1 MAMQE
6 EISREQLCWEVQS
19 LRAELENLKCEKADL
34 EILLET
40 TTEHS
45 DTVEAELLSKA
56 ELAVRA
62 SEEQFRA
69 IASATPVP
77 VLVSRLSDGL
87 IMYANAQMASLLET
101 PLAELIGRRTPDFY
115 FNPSDHPKVLDALDK
130 NGHIKDY
137 ELQCK
142 KGDGS
147 NFWATISVQSLLFN
161 GQPTALCALYDLTQR
176 KEAEQILQES
186 EKRLRRQSLA
196 LLQLGRQRTINN
208 GALNLGV
215 REIIEAAAR
224 TLDVEKV
231 SVWLYNHFKFG
242 TRYIKESQQ
251 NLATRS
257 IADKQTEVIDP
268 MAIDRRKQDLATNSK
283 FKIPNLKLVCL
294 DLYDRTNESHWSR
307 QETSVNDPKV
317 SNLDLEG
324 NHSGE
329 NMRSSNP
336 LESPL
341 TTQNSIK
348 TDLCNLSSEGEHSPI
363 FPNTSNP
370 NSSILNVAI
379 RLGGQI
385 VGILS
390 LEHIGAPRQWALEER
405 TFADSLAN
413 LVALAIEGFERQRAQ
428 EALSKAKSQ
437 LEITVDQ
444 RTAQLTATNKL
455 LRIEI
460 AERKRAE
467 IALQEAL
474 HKAEAASRAKSTF
487 LANMSHEL
495 RTPLNAIIGYSEIIE
510 EEALEAG
517 FDNLIPDTQKVQIA
531 GKHLL
536 TLINDI
542 LDLSKIEAGRMELYL
557 ENFDLGN
564 LVEEVVGTLYPLV
577 EKNRNQLQ
585 VDCPIDLGFMY
596 ADLTKVRQILFNLLS
611 NALKFTEGGTVVLSA
626 TRELT
631 DDSELVYLRVT
642 DTGIGMS
649 AQQQQGL
656 FQPFIQGD
664 ASTTRKYG
672 GTGLGLAISRLFC
685 QMMGGDITLES
696 EVGIGSTFT
705 VQLKAKVELTEPLV
719 VISH

>member
-6 EISREQLCWEVQS
+6 EPSREQLFWEVQS
-19 LRAELENLKCEKADL
+19 LRAELEKLKREKADL

-45 DTVEAELLSKA
+45 DTVEADLLWKA
-56 ELAVRA
+56 ESAVRA
-62 SEEQFRA
+62 SEDQFRA
-69 IASATPVP
+69 IASATPVAI
-77 VLVSRLSDGL
+77 LVSRLSDGL
-87 IMYANAQMASLLET
+87 IMYANGQMASLLDT
-101 PLAELIGRRTPDFY
+101 PLAKLIGYTTPDFY
-115 FNPSDHPKVLDALDK
+115 FNPSDRPKVLDALAKDGYVK
-130 NGHIKDY
+130 NY

-147 NFWATISVQSLLFN
+147 AFWAMISVQSLQFN

-186 EKRLRRQSLA
+186 ERRLRHQSLA

-215 REIIEAAAR
+215 REITEAAAR
-224 TLDVEKV
+224 TLEVEKV

-242 TRYIKESQQ
+242 TRYITDPQQ
-251 NLATRS
+251 NFATTP
-257 IADKQTEVIDP
+257 IADNQTQAIHP
-268 MAIDRRKQDLATNSK
+268 MAIDQQEENLANSK
-283 FKIPNLKLVCL
+283 FKIQNLKLVCL
-294 DLYDRTNESHWSR
+294 DLYDRTHETHLSR
-307 QETSVNDPKV
+307 KETSVKGPKV
-317 SNLDLEG
+317 SNLDLECDTA
-324 NHSGE
+324 GE
-329 NMRSSNP
+329 NTRSTNP
-336 LESPL
+336 LELPL
-341 TTQNSIK
+341 TNQNFLK
-348 TDLCNLSSEGEHSPI
+348 TDLCNLSLEAEHSPVL
-363 FPNTSNP
+363 PNTCNP

-385 VGILS
+385 VGIFS

-444 RTAQLTATNKL
+444 RTAQLTAANKL

-564 LVEEVVGTLYPLV
+564 LIEEVVVTLYPLV

-611 NALKFTEGGTVVLSA
+611 NALKFTAGGTVVLSA

-631 DDSELVYLRVT
+631 GDSEWVYLRVA

-649 AQQQQGL
+649 AGQQQGL

-685 QMMGGDITLES
+685 QMMGGDISLDS
-696 EVGIGSTFT
+696 EVDVGSTFT
-705 VQLKAKVELTEPLV
+705 VQLKAKVDLSEQSV
-719 VISH
+719 VRSQ

>member
-1 MAMQE
+1 MQE
-6 EISREQLCWEVQS
+6 EPSTEQLLFDVQRLS
-19 LRAELENLKCEKADL
+19 AELENLKREKVDL
-34 EILLET
+34 ELLLET

-45 DTVEAELLSKA
+45 DTMEAHLLSKA
-56 ELAVRA
+56 QLALRS

-77 VLVSRLSDGL
+77 ILVSRLCDGL
-87 IMYANAQMASLLET
+87 ILYANAQLASLLNI
-101 PLAELIGRRTPDFY
+101 PLEKLIGCSTPDFY
-115 FNPSDHPKVLDALDK
+115 FNPADRPKVLEALA
-130 NGHIKDY
+130 KDGYLQNY
-137 ELQCK
+137 EINCK
-142 KGDGS
+142 KSDGTA
-147 NFWATISVQSLLFN
+147 FWAMISVQSLVFN
-161 GQPTALCALYDLTQR
+161 GEPTALCALYDLTQR
-176 KEAEQILQES
+176 KEAEQTLQES

-196 LLQLGRQRTINN
+196 LLQLGRQRTLNS
-208 GALNLGV
+208 GALNVGI
-215 REIIEAAAR
+215 REITEAAAR
-224 TLDVEKV
+224 TLEVEKV
-231 SVWLYNHFKFG
+231 SVWLYNHGRFG
-242 TRYIKESQQ
+242 TRYPNEPQL
-251 NLATRS
+251 NFTERVLAHN
-257 IADKQTEVIDP
+257 QTEPVDTE
-268 MAIDRRKQDLATNSK
+268 AAASEQHEGVNHSK
-283 FKIPNLKLVCL
+283 FKMPNLKLVCL
-294 DLYDRTNESHWSR
+294 DLYDRTQENHLSR
-307 QETSVNDPKV
+307 ECISPSDL
-317 SNLDLEG
+317 NLSLLDVEG
-324 NHSGE
+324 DAPGE
-329 NMRSSNP
+329 NLRSENG
-336 LESPL
+336 LEP
-341 TTQNSIK
+341 TTK
-348 TDLCNLSSEGEHSPI
+348 TQKSLQTNLSHSSSLAEHSAVL
-363 FPNTSNP
+363 PNASKP

-428 EALSKAKSQ
+428 EALSKAKAQ
-437 LEITVDQ
+437 LEMTVDQ
-444 RTAQLTATNKL
+444 RTAQLTTANKL

-495 RTPLNAIIGYSEIIE
+495 RTPLNAIIGYSEMLQ
-510 EEALEAG
+510 EEARESGLEEI
-517 FDNLIPDTQKVQIA
+517 IPDTQKIYSA

-557 ENFDLGN
+557 EKFDLCN
-564 LVEEVVGTLYPLV
+564 LIEEVVATLHPLV
-577 EKNRNQLQ
+577 EKNHNQLQ
-585 VDCPIDLGFMY
+585 VSCSETLGVMY

-611 NALKFTEGGTVVLSA
+611 NALKFTEGGTVLLSA
-626 TRELT
+626 TREPAG
-631 DDSELVYLRVT
+631 DSDWVYLQVS

-649 AQQQQGL
+649 AEQQQGL

-685 QMMGGDITLES
+685 QMMGGDITVES
-696 EVGIGSTFT
+696 ELGVGSTFT
-705 VQLKAKVELTEPLV
+705 VHLKAKVD
-719 VISH
+719 IS

>member
-1 MAMQE
+1 MQE
-6 EISREQLCWEVQS
+6 EPSREQLLLHVQRLS
-19 LRAELENLKCEKADL
+19 AELENLKREKADL

-40 TTEHS
+40 TTEHW
-45 DTVEAELLSKA
+45 DTMEALLLGQA
-56 ELAVRA
+56 ELAVRS

-77 VLVSRLSDGL
+77 VLVSRLCDGL
-87 IMYANAQMASLLET
+87 ILYANAQLASLLNI
-101 PLAELIGRRTPDFY
+101 PLEELIGSSTPDFY
-115 FNPSDHPKVLDALDK
+115 FNPSDRPKVLDALAKDGYVK
-130 NGHIKDY
+130 NY
-137 ELQCK
+137 ELHCK
-142 KGDGS
+142 KSDGTP
-147 NFWATISVQSLLFN
+147 FWAMISVQSLLFN
-161 GQPTALCALYDLTQR
+161 GQETALCALYDLTQR
-176 KEAEQILQES
+176 KEAEQTLQES

-196 LLQLGRQRTINN
+196 LLQLGRQRTINS
-208 GALNLGV
+208 GALNVGI
-215 REIIEAAAR
+215 REITEAAAR

-231 SVWLYNHFKFG
+231 SVWLYNHFRFG
-242 TRYIKESQQ
+242 TRYPIDPQLNFTERA
-251 NLATRS
+251 LAHN
-257 IADKQTEVIDP
+257 QTE
-268 MAIDRRKQDLATNSK
+268 AIDTEAAAREQHDRRVDRSK
-283 FKIPNLKLVCL
+283 FKIPNFKLVCL
-294 DLYDRTNESHWSR
+294 DLYDRT
-307 QETSVNDPKV
+307 
-317 SNLDLEG
+317 
-324 NHSGE
+324 GE
-329 NMRSSNP
+329 NHLSRESISASDLKFSIDVEGDAPGENLRSDNA
-336 LESPL
+336 LEPAPKAQNSL
-341 TTQNSIK
+341 TT
-348 TDLCNLSSEGEHSPI
+348 NLSDLSSVAEHSAVL
-363 FPNTSNP
+363 PNASKP

-428 EALSKAKSQ
+428 EALSKAKAQ
-437 LEITVDQ
+437 LEMTVDQ
-444 RTAQLTATNKL
+444 RTAQLTAANKL

-495 RTPLNAIIGYSEIIE
+495 RTPLNAIIGYSEMLE
-510 EEALEAG
+510 EEALESG
-517 FDNLIPDTQKVQIA
+517 LKYIIPDTQKIHNA
-531 GKHLL
+531 GQHLL

-557 ENFDLGN
+557 EKFDLAN
-564 LVEEVVGTLYPLV
+564 LIEEVVATLHPLV
-577 EKNRNQLQ
+577 EKNHNQLQ
-585 VDCPIDLGFMY
+585 VSCSVNLGVMY

-611 NALKFTEGGTVVLSA
+611 NALKFTEGGTVLLGA
-626 TRELT
+626 TRQPAGGS
-631 DDSELVYLRVT
+631 DWVYLQVS

-649 AQQQQGL
+649 AEQQEGL
-656 FQPFIQGD
+656 FQPFMQGD

-696 EVGIGSTFT
+696 QLGVGSTFT
-705 VQLKAKVELTEPLV
+705 VQLKAKVD
-719 VISH
+719 IS

>member
-1 MAMQE
+1 MQE
-6 EISREQLCWEVQS
+6 EPSTEQLLLDVQRLS
-19 LRAELENLKCEKADL
+19 AELENLKREKADL

-45 DTVEAELLSKA
+45 DTMEAHLLSKA
-56 ELAVRA
+56 QLALRS

-77 VLVSRLSDGL
+77 VLVSRLCDGL
-87 IMYANAQMASLLET
+87 ILYANAQLASLLNL
-101 PLAELIGRRTPDFY
+101 PLEKLIGCSTPDFY
-115 FNPSDHPKVLDALDK
+115 FNPGDRPKVLEALA
-130 NGHIKDY
+130 KDGYLQNY
-137 ELQCK
+137 ELHCK
-142 KGDGS
+142 KSDGTA
-147 NFWATISVQSLLFN
+147 FWAMISVQPLLFN
-161 GQPTALCALYDLTQR
+161 GQQTALCALYDLTQR
-176 KEAEQILQES
+176 KEVEQTLQES

-196 LLQLGRQRTINN
+196 LLQLGRQRTLNS
-208 GALNLGV
+208 GALNVGI
-215 REIIEAAAR
+215 REITEAAAR
-224 TLDVEKV
+224 TLEVEKV
-231 SVWLYNHFKFG
+231 SVWLYNQGRFG
-242 TRYIKESQQ
+242 TRYPINPLLNFTERAIAQ
-251 NLATRS
+251 N
-257 IADKQTEVIDP
+257 QTESLDTETAAREENESVN
-268 MAIDRRKQDLATNSK
+268 RSK
-283 FKIPNLKLVCL
+283 FKIPKLKLVCL
-294 DLYDRTNESHWSR
+294 DLYDRTRENHLSHPSI
-307 QETSVNDPKV
+307 SASDLKF
-317 SNLDLEG
+317 SILDVEG
-324 NHSGE
+324 DAPGE
-329 NMRSSNP
+329 NVRSDNP
-336 LESPL
+336 LEPGPK
-341 TTQNSIK
+341 TQKSLK
-348 TDLCNLSSEGEHSPI
+348 TNLSHLSSVAEHSAVL
-363 FPNTSNP
+363 PNASKP

-413 LVALAIEGFERQRAQ
+413 LIALAIEGFERQRAQ
-428 EALSKAKSQ
+428 EALSKAKAQ
-437 LEITVDQ
+437 LEMTVDQ
-444 RTAQLTATNKL
+444 RTAQLTAANKL

-495 RTPLNAIIGYSEIIE
+495 RTPLNAIIGYSEMLQ
-510 EEALEAG
+510 EEALELG
-517 FDNLIPDTQKVQIA
+517 LEDIIPDTQKIHNA

-564 LVEEVVGTLYPLV
+564 LIEEVVATLHPLV
-577 EKNRNQLQ
+577 EKNHNQLQ
-585 VDCPIDLGFMY
+585 VSCSPDLGVMY

-611 NALKFTEGGTVVLSA
+611 NALKFTEGGTVLLAA
-626 TRELT
+626 TRESAGGS
-631 DDSELVYLRVT
+631 DWVYLQVS

-649 AQQQQGL
+649 AEQQQGL

-696 EVGIGSTFT
+696 LLGVGSTFT
-705 VQLKAKVELTEPLV
+705 VQLKAKVD
-719 VISH
+719 IS

>member
-1 MAMQE
+1 MQE
-6 EISREQLCWEVQS
+6 EPSTEQLLFDVQRLS
-19 LRAELENLKCEKADL
+19 AELENLKREKVDL

-45 DTVEAELLSKA
+45 DTMEAHLLSKA
-56 ELAVRA
+56 QLALRS

-77 VLVSRLSDGL
+77 VLVSRLCDGL
-87 IMYANAQMASLLET
+87 ILYANAQLASLLNI
-101 PLAELIGRRTPDFY
+101 PLEKLIGCSTPDFY
-115 FNPSDHPKVLDALDK
+115 FNPADRPKVLEALAK
-130 NGHIKDY
+130 EGYLQNY
-137 ELQCK
+137 ELHCK
-142 KGDGS
+142 KSDGTA
-147 NFWATISVQSLLFN
+147 FWAMISVQSLVFN
-161 GQPTALCALYDLTQR
+161 GQQTALCALYDLTQR
-176 KEAEQILQES
+176 KEAEQTLQES

-196 LLQLGRQRTINN
+196 LLQLGRQRTLNS
-208 GALNLGV
+208 GALNVGI
-215 REIIEAAAR
+215 REITEAAAR

-231 SVWLYNHFKFG
+231 SVWLYNHGRFG
-242 TRYIKESQQ
+242 TRYPSDQQ
-251 NLATRS
+251 LNFTERV
-257 IADKQTEVIDP
+257 IAHNQTEPLHTD
-268 MAIDRRKQDLATNSK
+268 ATPPEQNEGGNHSK
-283 FKIPNLKLVCL
+283 FKIPSLKLVCL
-294 DLYDRTNESHWSR
+294 DLYDRTQEHHLSRESISA
-307 QETSVNDPKV
+307 SDL
-317 SNLDLEG
+317 NLSILDVEG
-324 NHSGE
+324 DAPGE
-329 NMRSSNP
+329 NLRSDNG
-336 LESPL
+336 LEP
-341 TTQNSIK
+341 TTKTQNSLQ
-348 TDLCNLSSEGEHSPI
+348 TNLSHSSSLAEHSAVL
-363 FPNTSNP
+363 PNASKP

-428 EALSKAKSQ
+428 EALSKAKAQ
-437 LEITVDQ
+437 LEMTVDQ
-444 RTAQLTATNKL
+444 RTTQLTTANKL

-495 RTPLNAIIGYSEIIE
+495 RTPLNAIIGYSEMLQ
-510 EEALEAG
+510 EEARESGLEEI
-517 FDNLIPDTQKVQIA
+517 IPDTQKIYNA

-557 ENFDLGN
+557 EKFDLSN
-564 LVEEVVGTLYPLV
+564 LIEEVVATLHPLV
-577 EKNRNQLQ
+577 DKNHNQLQ
-585 VDCPIDLGFMY
+585 VSCSENLGVMY

-611 NALKFTEGGTVVLSA
+611 NALKFTEGGTVLLSA
-626 TRELT
+626 TREPAG
-631 DDSELVYLRVT
+631 DSDWVYLQVS

-649 AQQQQGL
+649 AEQQQNL

-685 QMMGGDITLES
+685 QMMGGDITVES
-696 EVGIGSTFT
+696 ELEVGSTFT
-705 VQLKAKVELTEPLV
+705 VHLKAKVD
-719 VISH
+719 IS

>member
-1 MAMQE
+1 MQE
-6 EISREQLCWEVQS
+6 EPSTEQLLFDVQRLS
-19 LRAELENLKCEKADL
+19 AELENLKREKVDL
-34 EILLET
+34 ELLLET

-45 DTVEAELLSKA
+45 DTMEAHLLSKA
-56 ELAVRA
+56 QLALRS

-77 VLVSRLSDGL
+77 ILVSRLCDGL
-87 IMYANAQMASLLET
+87 IMYANAQLASLLSI
-101 PLAELIGRRTPDFY
+101 PLEKLIGCSTPDFY
-115 FNPSDHPKVLDALDK
+115 FNPADRPKVLEALAK
-130 NGHIKDY
+130 EGYLQNY
-137 ELQCK
+137 ELHCK
-142 KGDGS
+142 KSDGTA
-147 NFWATISVQSLLFN
+147 FWAMISVQSLVFN
-161 GQPTALCALYDLTQR
+161 GEPTALCALYDLTQR
-176 KEAEQILQES
+176 KEAEQTLQES

-196 LLQLGRQRTINN
+196 LLQLGRQRTLNS
-208 GALNLGV
+208 GALNVGI
-215 REIIEAAAR
+215 REITEAAAR

-231 SVWLYNHFKFG
+231 SVWLYNHGRFG
-242 TRYIKESQQ
+242 NRYPSDQLNFTERV
-251 NLATRS
+251 LAHN
-257 IADKQTEVIDP
+257 QTE
-268 MAIDRRKQDLATNSK
+268 AIETDTAAPEQHEGANHSK

-294 DLYDRTNESHWSR
+294 DVYDRTQENHLSRESLSA
-307 QETSVNDPKV
+307 S
-317 SNLDLEG
+317 DL
-324 NHSGE
+324 
-329 NMRSSNP
+329 
-336 LESPL
+336 
-341 TTQNSIK
+341 
-348 TDLCNLSSEGEHSPI
+348 NLSILDVEGDAPGEDLRSDNGLEPTTKTQKSLQTNLSHSSSLAEHSAVL
-363 FPNTSNP
+363 PNASKP
-370 NSSILNVAI
+370 HSSILNVAI

-428 EALSKAKSQ
+428 EALSKAKAQ
-437 LEITVDQ
+437 LEMTVDQ
-444 RTAQLTATNKL
+444 RTAQLTTANKL

-495 RTPLNAIIGYSEIIE
+495 RTPLNAIIGYSEMLQ
-510 EEALEAG
+510 EEARESGLEEI
-517 FDNLIPDTQKVQIA
+517 IPDTQKIYNA

-557 ENFDLGN
+557 EKFDLSN
-564 LVEEVVGTLYPLV
+564 LIEEVVATLHPLV
-577 EKNRNQLQ
+577 EKNHNQLQ
-585 VDCPIDLGFMY
+585 VSCSENLGVMY

-611 NALKFTEGGTVVLSA
+611 NALKFTEGGTVLLSA
-626 TRELT
+626 TREPAG
-631 DDSELVYLRVT
+631 DSDWVYLQVS

-649 AQQQQGL
+649 AEQQQGL

-685 QMMGGDITLES
+685 QMMGGDITVES
-696 EVGIGSTFT
+696 ELDVGSTFT
-705 VQLKAKVELTEPLV
+705 VHLNAKVDIT
-719 VISH
+719 

>member
-1 MAMQE
+1 MQE
-6 EISREQLCWEVQS
+6 EPSREQLLLDVQRLS
-19 LRAELENLKCEKADL
+19 AELENLKGEKADL
-34 EILLET
+34 EILLQT

-45 DTVEAELLSKA
+45 DTMEADLLGKA
-56 ELAVRA
+56 KVAALS

-87 IMYANAQMASLLET
+87 ILYANAQLASLLNM
-101 PLAELIGRRTPDFY
+101 PLEELIGSSTPDFY
-115 FNPSDHPKVLDALDK
+115 VNPSDRPKIIEEITK
-130 NGHIKDY
+130 NGYVKNY
-137 ELQCK
+137 ELHCK
-142 KGDGS
+142 KADGTL
-147 NFWATISVQSLLFN
+147 FWAMISVQSLQFN
-161 GQPTALCALYDLTQR
+161 GEQTALCALYDLTQR
-176 KEAEQILQES
+176 KEAEQTLQES

-196 LLQLGRQRTINN
+196 LLQLGRQRTFNS
-208 GALNLGV
+208 GALNVGI
-215 REIIEAAAR
+215 REITEAAAR
-224 TLDVEKV
+224 TLEVEKV
-231 SVWLYNHFKFG
+231 SVWLYNHFRYG
-242 TRYIKESQQ
+242 TRYPTDPQLSFTERV
-251 NLATRS
+251 LAHN
-257 IADKQTEVIDP
+257 QTEPLDTDAAP
-268 MAIDRRKQDLATNSK
+268 EQDEGGNHSK
-283 FKIPNLKLVCL
+283 LKIPSLKLVCL
-294 DLYDRTNESHWSR
+294 DLYDRTRENHLTSESIPASDLKF
-307 QETSVNDPKV
+307 SI
-317 SNLDLEG
+317 LDVEG
-324 NHSGE
+324 DAPGE
-329 NMRSSNP
+329 NLRSDKALEPAPNTPNP
-336 LESPL
+336 L
-341 TTQNSIK
+341 K
-348 TDLCNLSSEGEHSPI
+348 TNLSHSSAVAAEPSAVL
-363 FPNTSNP
+363 PNASKP

-379 RLGGQI
+379 RLGGKI

-428 EALSKAKSQ
+428 EALSKAKAQ
-437 LEITVDQ
+437 LEMTVDQ
-444 RTAQLTATNKL
+444 RTAQLTAANKL

-495 RTPLNAIIGYSEIIE
+495 RTPLNAIIGYSEILQ
-510 EEALEAG
+510 EEALESG
-517 FDNLIPDTQKVQIA
+517 LKEIIPDTKKIYNA

-564 LVEEVVGTLYPLV
+564 LIEEVVATLHPLV
-577 EKNRNQLQ
+577 EKNHNQLQ
-585 VDCPIDLGFMY
+585 VSCSGNLGSMY

-626 TRELT
+626 TRKPLG
-631 DDSELVYLRVT
+631 DSDWLYLQVS

-649 AQQQQGL
+649 AEQQHGL
-656 FQPFIQGD
+656 FEPFIQGD

-685 QMMGGDITLES
+685 QMMGGDISVES
-696 EVGIGSTFT
+696 QLGVGSTFT
-705 VQLKAKVELTEPLV
+705 VHLKAKVD
-719 VISH
+719 IS

>member
-1 MAMQE
+1 MQE
-6 EISREQLCWEVQS
+6 EPSREQLLLHVQRLS
-19 LRAELENLKCEKADL
+19 AELENLKREKTDL
-34 EILLET
+34 EIVLET

-45 DTVEAELLSKA
+45 TAMEALLLGKA
-56 ELAVRA
+56 ELAVRS

-77 VLVSRLSDGL
+77 VLISRLCDGL
-87 IMYANAQMASLLET
+87 ILYANAQLASLLNI
-101 PLAELIGRRTPDFY
+101 PLEELIGSITPDFY
-115 FNPSDHPKVLDALDK
+115 FNPGDRPKVLEALA
-130 NGHIKDY
+130 KDGYLQNY
-137 ELQCK
+137 ELHCK
-142 KGDGS
+142 KSDGTP
-147 NFWATISVQSLLFN
+147 FWAMISVQSLLFN
-161 GQPTALCALYDLTQR
+161 GQETALCALYDLTQR
-176 KEAEQILQES
+176 KEAEQTLQES

-196 LLQLGRQRTINN
+196 LLQLGRQRTINS
-208 GALNLGV
+208 GALNVGI
-215 REIIEAAAR
+215 REITEAAAR

-231 SVWLYNHFKFG
+231 SVWLYNHFRFG
-242 TRYIKESQQ
+242 TRYPIDPQL
-251 NLATRS
+251 NFTDRA
-257 IADKQTEVIDP
+257 IAHNQTE
-268 MAIDRRKQDLATNSK
+268 AIDTEAAAPEENESVNRSK

-294 DLYDRTNESHWSR
+294 DLYDRTHENHLSRESISASDLKFSISDVEGDAPEENLR
-307 QETSVNDPKV
+307 SDNGLEPAPK
-317 SNLDLEG
+317 
-324 NHSGE
+324 
-329 NMRSSNP
+329 
-336 LESPL
+336 
-341 TTQNSIK
+341 TQNSLK
-348 TDLCNLSSEGEHSPI
+348 TNLSHSSSLAEHSAVL
-363 FPNTSNP
+363 PNASKA

-428 EALSKAKSQ
+428 EALSKAKAQ
-437 LEITVDQ
+437 LEMTVDQ
-444 RTAQLTATNKL
+444 RTAQLTTANKL

-495 RTPLNAIIGYSEIIE
+495 RTPLNAIIGYSEMLE
-510 EEALEAG
+510 EEALESG
-517 FDNLIPDTQKVQIA
+517 LKNIIPDTQKIHNA
-531 GKHLL
+531 GQHLL

-557 ENFDLGN
+557 EKFDLAN
-564 LVEEVVGTLYPLV
+564 LIEEVVATLHPLV
-577 EKNRNQLQ
+577 EKNHNQLQ
-585 VDCPIDLGFMY
+585 VSCSVNLGVMY

-611 NALKFTEGGTVVLSA
+611 NALKFTEGGTVLLGAS
-626 TRELT
+626 REPAGGS
-631 DDSELVYLRVT
+631 DWVYLQVS

-649 AQQQQGL
+649 AEQQEGL
-656 FQPFIQGD
+656 FQPFMQGD

-685 QMMGGDITLES
+685 QMMGGDITVES
-696 EVGIGSTFT
+696 QLGVGSTFT
-705 VQLKAKVELTEPLV
+705 VQLKAKVD
-719 VISH
+719 ISH

>member
-1 MAMQE
+1 MQE
-6 EISREQLCWEVQS
+6 EPSREQLFWEVQH
-19 LRAELENLKCEKADL
+19 LRAELENLKQEKADL
-34 EILLET
+34 EILLDT

-45 DTVEAELLSKA
+45 DTIEADLLSKA
-56 ELAVRA
+56 ESAVRA

-77 VLVSRLSDGL
+77 VLVARLCDGL

-101 PLAELIGRRTPDFY
+101 PLEELIGHSTPDFY
-115 FNPSDHPKVLDALDK
+115 FNPSERPKVLDALAK
-130 NGHIKDY
+130 NGCIKNY

-147 NFWATISVQSLLFN
+147 TFWAMISVQSLLFN

-215 REIIEAAAR
+215 REITEAAAR
-224 TLDVEKV
+224 TLEVEKV
-231 SVWLYNHFKFG
+231 SVWLYSHFKFG
-242 TRYIKESQQ
+242 TRYITEPQQ
-251 NLATRS
+251 NFAARA
-257 IADKQTEVIDP
+257 IAHNPTETIHP
-268 MAIDRRKQDLATNSK
+268 IAIDRQEQDLATNSK
-283 FKIPNLKLVCL
+283 FKLPNLKLVCL
-294 DLYDRTNESHWSR
+294 DLYDRTHESHLSR
-307 QETSVNDPKV
+307 KETSVNDPKV
-317 SNLDLEG
+317 SNLDVEFEAA
-324 NHSGE
+324 GE

-341 TTQNSIK
+341 TTQNSVK
-348 TDLCNLSSEGEHSPI
+348 TDLYNLSLEAEHSPVL
-363 FPNTSNP
+363 PNTCNP

-385 VGILS
+385 VGILC
-390 LEHIGAPRQWALEER
+390 LEHIGSPRQWALEER

-444 RTAQLTATNKL
+444 RTAQLTAANKL

-517 FDNLIPDTQKVQIA
+517 FDNLIPDTQKVQTA

-557 ENFDLGN
+557 ENFNLGN
-564 LVEEVVGTLYPLV
+564 LVEEVVATLYPLV

-631 DDSELVYLRVT
+631 GDSEWVYLRVS

-656 FQPFIQGD
+656 FQPFMQGD

-685 QMMGGDITLES
+685 QMMGGDIILES

-705 VQLKAKVELTEPLV
+705 VQLKAKVELPEQLV
-719 VISH
+719 VISQ

>member
-1 MAMQE
+1 MQE
-6 EISREQLCWEVQS
+6 EPSTEQLLFDVQRLS
-19 LRAELENLKCEKADL
+19 AELENLKREKVDL
-34 EILLET
+34 ELLLET

-45 DTVEAELLSKA
+45 DTMEAHLLSKA
-56 ELAVRA
+56 QLALRS

-77 VLVSRLSDGL
+77 VLVSRLCDGL
-87 IMYANAQMASLLET
+87 IMYANAQLASLLNI
-101 PLAELIGRRTPDFY
+101 PLEKLIGCTTPDFY
-115 FNPSDHPKVLDALDK
+115 LNPADRPKVLEALAK
-130 NGHIKDY
+130 EGYLQNY
-137 ELQCK
+137 ELHCK
-142 KGDGS
+142 KSDGTA
-147 NFWATISVQSLLFN
+147 FWAMISVQSLMFN
-161 GQPTALCALYDLTQR
+161 GQQTALCALYDLTQR
-176 KEAEQILQES
+176 KEAEQTLQES

-196 LLQLGRQRTINN
+196 LLQLGRQRTLNS
-208 GALNLGV
+208 GALNVGI
-215 REIIEAAAR
+215 REITEAAAR

-231 SVWLYNHFKFG
+231 SVWLYNHGRFG
-242 TRYIKESQQ
+242 TRYPSDQLNFTERVLAQ
-251 NLATRS
+251 N
-257 IADKQTEVIDP
+257 QTEPLGTEAAAPEQHEGV
-268 MAIDRRKQDLATNSK
+268 NHSK
-283 FKIPNLKLVCL
+283 FKIPNPKLVCL
-294 DLYDRTNESHWSR
+294 DLYDRTQENHLSRESISA
-307 QETSVNDPKV
+307 SDL
-317 SNLDLEG
+317 NLSLLDVEG
-324 NHSGE
+324 DAPGE
-329 NMRSSNP
+329 NLRSENA
-336 LESPL
+336 LEP
-341 TTQNSIK
+341 TTKTQNSLH
-348 TDLCNLSSEGEHSPI
+348 TNLSHSSSLAE
-363 FPNTSNP
+363 NSAVRQNASKP

-428 EALSKAKSQ
+428 EALSKAKAQ
-437 LEITVDQ
+437 LEMTVDQ
-444 RTAQLTATNKL
+444 RTAQLTAANKL

-495 RTPLNAIIGYSEIIE
+495 RTPLNAIIGYSEMLQ
-510 EEALEAG
+510 EEARETGLE
-517 FDNLIPDTQKVQIA
+517 DIIPDTQKIYNA

-557 ENFDLGN
+557 EKFDLTN
-564 LVEEVVGTLYPLV
+564 LIEEVVATLHPLV
-577 EKNRNQLQ
+577 EKNHNQLQ
-585 VDCPIDLGFMY
+585 VSCSENLGVMY

-611 NALKFTEGGTVVLSA
+611 NALKFTEGGTVLLSA
-626 TRELT
+626 TREPAGGR
-631 DDSELVYLRVT
+631 DWVYLQVS

-649 AQQQQGL
+649 AEQQQGV
-656 FQPFIQGD
+656 FEPFIQGD

-685 QMMGGDITLES
+685 QMMGGDITVES
-696 EVGIGSTFT
+696 QLDLGSTFT
-705 VQLKAKVELTEPLV
+705 VHLKAEVD
-719 VISH
+719 IS

>member
-1 MAMQE
+1 MQE
-6 EISREQLCWEVQS
+6 EPSTEQLLFDVQRLS
-19 LRAELENLKCEKADL
+19 AELENLKREKTDL
-34 EILLET
+34 EIMLET

-45 DTVEAELLSKA
+45 DTMEAHLLSKA
-56 ELAVRA
+56 ELALRS
-62 SEEQFRA
+62 SEEQFRT

-77 VLVSRLSDGL
+77 VLVSRLCDGL
-87 IMYANAQMASLLET
+87 ILYANPQLASLLNL
-101 PLAELIGRRTPDFY
+101 PLEKLIGSSTLDFY
-115 FNPSDHPKVLDALDK
+115 LNPSDRPKVLEAIAKD
-130 NGHIKDY
+130 GHLQNY
-137 ELQCK
+137 ELHCK
-142 KGDGS
+142 KSDGTP
-147 NFWATISVQSLLFN
+147 FWVMISVEPLLFN
-161 GQPTALCALYDLTQR
+161 GQQTALCALYDLTQR
-176 KEAEQILQES
+176 KEAEQTLQES

-196 LLQLGRQRTINN
+196 LLQLGRQRTLNS
-208 GALNLGV
+208 GALNVGI
-215 REIIEAAAR
+215 REITEAAAR

-231 SVWLYNHFKFG
+231 SVWLYNPGRFG
-242 TRYIKESQQ
+242 TRYPIDPQLNFTERS
-251 NLATRS
+251 LAHN
-257 IADKQTEVIDP
+257 QTESTDTETAAPEENESVN
-268 MAIDRRKQDLATNSK
+268 RSK
-283 FKIPNLKLVCL
+283 FTIPNLKLVCL
-294 DLYDRTNESHWSR
+294 DLYDRTRENHLSHQSISASDLKFS
-307 QETSVNDPKV
+307 T
-317 SNLDLEG
+317 LDVEG
-324 NHSGE
+324 DAPGE
-329 NMRSSNP
+329 NVRSDKALEP
-336 LESPL
+336 LPK
-341 TTQNSIK
+341 TQNSLK
-348 TDLCNLSSEGEHSPI
+348 TNFSHLSSVAEHSAVVPDA
-363 FPNTSNP
+363 SKP

-428 EALSKAKSQ
+428 EALSKAKAQ
-437 LEITVDQ
+437 LEMTVDQ
-444 RTAQLTATNKL
+444 RTAQLTAANKL

-460 AERKRAE
+460 AERKRTE

-495 RTPLNAIIGYSEIIE
+495 RTPLNAIIGYSEMLQ
-510 EEALEAG
+510 EEALESG
-517 FDNLIPDTQKVQIA
+517 LEEILPDTQKIYNA

-564 LVEEVVGTLYPLV
+564 LIEEVVATLHPLV
-577 EKNRNQLQ
+577 EKNHNELQ
-585 VDCPIDLGFMY
+585 VSCSPNLGVMY

-611 NALKFTEGGTVVLSA
+611 NALKFTEGGTVLLSA
-626 TRELT
+626 TRESAGGS
-631 DDSELVYLRVT
+631 DSVYLQVS

-649 AQQQQGL
+649 AEQQHGL

-685 QMMGGDITLES
+685 QMMGGDITVES
-696 EVGIGSTFT
+696 QFGVGSTFT
-705 VQLKAKVELTEPLV
+705 VQLKAKVN
-719 VISH
+719 IS

>member
-1 MAMQE
+1 MQE
-6 EISREQLCWEVQS
+6 EPSTEQLLFDVQRLS
-19 LRAELENLKCEKADL
+19 AELENLKREKVDL
-34 EILLET
+34 ELLLET

-45 DTVEAELLSKA
+45 DTMEAHLLSKA
-56 ELAVRA
+56 QLALRS

-77 VLVSRLSDGL
+77 ILVSRLCDGL
-87 IMYANAQMASLLET
+87 IMYANAQLASLLNI
-101 PLAELIGRRTPDFY
+101 PLEKLIGCTTPDFY
-115 FNPSDHPKVLDALDK
+115 FNPADRPKVLEALAK
-130 NGHIKDY
+130 EGYLQNY
-137 ELQCK
+137 ELHCK
-142 KGDGS
+142 KSDGS
-147 NFWATISVQSLLFN
+147 AFWAMISVQSLVFN
-161 GQPTALCALYDLTQR
+161 GQQTALCVLYDLTQR
-176 KEAEQILQES
+176 KEAEQTLQES

-196 LLQLGRQRTINN
+196 LLQLGRQRTLNS
-208 GALNLGV
+208 GALNVGI
-215 REIIEAAAR
+215 REITEAAAR

-231 SVWLYNHFKFG
+231 SVWLYNHGRFG
-242 TRYIKESQQ
+242 NRYPSDPQLNFTERVLAQ
-251 NLATRS
+251 N
-257 IADKQTEVIDP
+257 QTE
-268 MAIDRRKQDLATNSK
+268 ALGTEATAPEQHEGVNHSK
-283 FKIPNLKLVCL
+283 FKIPNPKLVCL
-294 DLYDRTNESHWSR
+294 DLYDRTQENHLSRESISA
-307 QETSVNDPKV
+307 SDL
-317 SNLDLEG
+317 NLSILDVEG
-324 NHSGE
+324 DAPGE
-329 NMRSSNP
+329 NLRSDNA
-336 LESPL
+336 LEP
-341 TTQNSIK
+341 TTKTQNSLH
-348 TDLCNLSSEGEHSPI
+348 TNLSHSSSLAENSAVR
-363 FPNTSNP
+363 PNASKP

-428 EALSKAKSQ
+428 EALSKAKAQ
-437 LEITVDQ
+437 LEMTVDQ
-444 RTAQLTATNKL
+444 RTAQLTAANKL

-495 RTPLNAIIGYSEIIE
+495 RTPLNAIIGYSEMLQ
-510 EEALEAG
+510 EEARETGLE
-517 FDNLIPDTQKVQIA
+517 DIIPDTQKIYNA

-557 ENFDLGN
+557 EKFDLSN
-564 LVEEVVGTLYPLV
+564 LIEEVVATLYPLV
-577 EKNRNQLQ
+577 EKNHNQLQ
-585 VDCPIDLGFMY
+585 VYCSENLGVMY

-611 NALKFTEGGTVVLSA
+611 NALKFTEGGTVLLSA
-626 TRELT
+626 TREPAGGS
-631 DDSELVYLRVT
+631 DWVYLQVS

-649 AQQQQGL
+649 AEQQQGV
-656 FQPFIQGD
+656 FEPFIQGD

-685 QMMGGDITLES
+685 QMMGGDITVES
-696 EVGIGSTFT
+696 QLDVGSTFT
-705 VQLKAKVELTEPLV
+705 VHLKAEVD
-719 VISH
+719 IS

>member
-1 MAMQE
+1 M
-6 EISREQLCWEVQS
+6 REQLLLDVQR
-19 LRAELENLKCEKADL
+19 LNAELENLKREKSDL

-45 DTVEAELLSKA
+45 DTMEAHLLVKA
-56 ELAVRA
+56 ELAVRE

-87 IMYANAQMASLLET
+87 ILYANAQLASLLNI
-101 PLAELIGRRTPDFY
+101 PLEELIGRSTPDFY
-115 FNPSDHPKVLDALDK
+115 LNAGDRPKVLDALAQDGFLQ
-130 NGHIKDY
+130 NY
-137 ELQCK
+137 ELHCQK
-142 KGDGS
+142 SDGTP
-147 NFWATISVQSLLFN
+147 FWATISVQPLLFN

-176 KEAEQILQES
+176 KQAEQTLQES

-196 LLQLGRQRTINN
+196 LLQLGRQRTLNS
-208 GALNLGV
+208 GALNVGI
-215 REIIEAAAR
+215 REITEAAAR
-224 TLDVEKV
+224 TLEVEKV
-231 SVWLYNHFKFG
+231 SVWLYNHLRFG
-242 TRYIKESQQ
+242 TRYPTIDPQL
-251 NLATRS
+251 NFTHRA
-257 IADKQTEVIDP
+257 IARNQTELLDTEAAAREQHQGV
-268 MAIDRRKQDLATNSK
+268 NHSK

-294 DLYDRTNESHWSR
+294 DLYDRTRENHWSHD
-307 QETSVNDPKV
+307 SISASDLKF
-317 SNLDLEG
+317 SILDDEG
-324 NHSGE
+324 DAPGE
-329 NMRSSNP
+329 NLRSDNA
-336 LESPL
+336 LEP
-341 TTQNSIK
+341 TTK
-348 TDLCNLSSEGEHSPI
+348 TQKSLQTNLSHSSSLAEHSAVL
-363 FPNTSNP
+363 PNASKP

-390 LEHIGAPRQWALEER
+390 LEHIGAPREWALEER

-428 EALSKAKSQ
+428 EALSKAKAQ
-437 LEITVDQ
+437 LEMTVDQ
-444 RTAQLTATNKL
+444 RTAQLTAANKL

-495 RTPLNAIIGYSEIIE
+495 RTPLNAIIGYSEML
-510 EEALEAG
+510 EEAALESGLA
-517 FDNLIPDTQKVQIA
+517 DIIPDTQKIHNA

-557 ENFDLGN
+557 EKFDLGN
-564 LVEEVVGTLYPLV
+564 LIEEVVATLHPLV
-577 EKNRNQLQ
+577 EKNHNQLQ
-585 VDCPIDLGFMY
+585 VSCSVNLGVMY

-611 NALKFTEGGTVVLSA
+611 NALKFTEGGTVILSA
-626 TRELT
+626 TREPSGGS
-631 DDSELVYLRVT
+631 DWVYLQVS

-649 AQQQQGL
+649 AEQQQGL
-656 FQPFIQGD
+656 FQPFMQGD

-696 EVGIGSTFT
+696 QLDIGSTFT
-705 VQLKAKVELTEPLV
+705 VQLKAKVD
-719 VISH
+719 SSQ

>member
-1 MAMQE
+1 MQE
-6 EISREQLCWEVQS
+6 EPSREQLFGEVQR
-19 LRAELENLKCEKADL
+19 LRAELENLKQEKADL
-34 EILLET
+34 EILLDT

-45 DTVEAELLSKA
+45 DTVEADLLSKA
-56 ELAVRA
+56 ESAVRA

-77 VLVSRLSDGL
+77 VLVARLSDGL
-87 IMYANAQMASLLET
+87 IMYANAQMASLLDT
-101 PLAELIGRRTPDFY
+101 PLEELIGHSTPDFY
-115 FNPSDHPKVLDALDK
+115 FNPGERPKVLDALAKDGYIK
-130 NGHIKDY
+130 NY

-147 NFWATISVQSLLFN
+147 TFWAMISVQSLLFN

-215 REIIEAAAR
+215 REITEAAAR
-224 TLDVEKV
+224 TLEVEKV
-231 SVWLYNHFKFG
+231 SVWLYNHLKFG
-242 TRYIKESQQ
+242 TRYITEPQQ
-251 NLATRS
+251 NLAARP
-257 IADKQTEVIDP
+257 IAHNQTETIHPIAIDP
-268 MAIDRRKQDLATNSK
+268 QEKNLATNSK
-283 FKIPNLKLVCL
+283 FKLPNLKLVCL
-294 DLYDRTNESHWSR
+294 DLYDRTQESHLSR
-307 QETSVNDPKV
+307 KETSVNDSKV
-317 SNLDLEG
+317 SNLDLECDTA
-324 NHSGE
+324 GE
-329 NMRSSNP
+329 NRRSSNP

-341 TTQNSIK
+341 TTQNSVK
-348 TDLCNLSSEGEHSPI
+348 TDLCNLSLEAEHSPVL
-363 FPNTSNP
+363 PNTCNP

-390 LEHIGAPRQWALEER
+390 LEHIGSPRQWALEER

-444 RTAQLTATNKL
+444 RTAQLTAANKL

-517 FDNLIPDTQKVQIA
+517 FDNLIPDTKKVKTA

-557 ENFDLGN
+557 ENFSLGN
-564 LVEEVVGTLYPLV
+564 LVEEVVATLYPLV

-585 VDCPIDLGFMY
+585 VDCSIDLGFMY

-631 DDSELVYLRVT
+631 GDSEWVYLRVS

-656 FQPFIQGD
+656 FQPFMQGD

-685 QMMGGDITLES
+685 QMMGGDIILES
-696 EVGIGSTFT
+696 EVGVGSTFT
-705 VQLKAKVELTEPLV
+705 VQLKAKVELTEQSL

>member
-1 MAMQE
+1 MQE
-6 EISREQLCWEVQS
+6 EPSTEQLLFDVQRLS
-19 LRAELENLKCEKADL
+19 AELENLKREKVDL
-34 EILLET
+34 ELLLET

-45 DTVEAELLSKA
+45 DTMEAHLLSKA
-56 ELAVRA
+56 QLALRS

-77 VLVSRLSDGL
+77 ILVSRLCDGL
-87 IMYANAQMASLLET
+87 IMYANAQLASLLNI
-101 PLAELIGRRTPDFY
+101 PLEKLIGCSTPDFY
-115 FNPSDHPKVLDALDK
+115 FNPADRPKVLEALAK
-130 NGHIKDY
+130 EGYLQNY
-137 ELQCK
+137 EIHCK
-142 KGDGS
+142 KSDGTA
-147 NFWATISVQSLLFN
+147 FWAMISVQSLVFN
-161 GQPTALCALYDLTQR
+161 GQQTALCALYDLTQR
-176 KEAEQILQES
+176 KEAEQSLQES

-196 LLQLGRQRTINN
+196 LLQLGRQRTLNS
-208 GALNLGV
+208 GALNVGI
-215 REIIEAAAR
+215 REITEAAAR

-231 SVWLYNHFKFG
+231 SVWLYNHGRFG
-242 TRYIKESQQ
+242 TRYPSDQLNFTERVLAQ
-251 NLATRS
+251 N
-257 IADKQTEVIDP
+257 QTEPLDTEAAAPEQHEGV
-268 MAIDRRKQDLATNSK
+268 NHSK
-283 FKIPNLKLVCL
+283 FKMPNLKLVCL
-294 DLYDRTNESHWSR
+294 DVYDRTQENHLSR
-307 QETSVNDPKV
+307 ECISASDL
-317 SNLDLEG
+317 NLSILDVEG
-324 NHSGE
+324 DAPGE
-329 NMRSSNP
+329 NVRSDNG
-336 LESPL
+336 LEP
-341 TTQNSIK
+341 TTKTQNSLQ
-348 TDLCNLSSEGEHSPI
+348 TNLSHSSSIAEHSGVL
-363 FPNTSNP
+363 PNASKP

-428 EALSKAKSQ
+428 EALSKAKAQ
-437 LEITVDQ
+437 LEMTVDQ
-444 RTAQLTATNKL
+444 RTAQLTAANKL

-495 RTPLNAIIGYSEIIE
+495 RTPLNAIIGYSEMLQ
-510 EEALEAG
+510 EEARESGLEEI
-517 FDNLIPDTQKVQIA
+517 IPDTQKIYNA

-557 ENFDLGN
+557 EKFDLSN
-564 LVEEVVGTLYPLV
+564 LIEEVVATLHPLV
-577 EKNRNQLQ
+577 EKNHNQLQ
-585 VDCPIDLGFMY
+585 VSCSENLGVMY

-611 NALKFTEGGTVVLSA
+611 NALKFTEGGTVLLSA
-626 TRELT
+626 TREPAG
-631 DDSELVYLRVT
+631 DSDWVYLQVS

-649 AQQQQGL
+649 AEQQQGL

-685 QMMGGDITLES
+685 QMMGGDITVES
-696 EVGIGSTFT
+696 ELDVGSTFT
-705 VQLKAKVELTEPLV
+705 VHLKTKVD
-719 VISH
+719 IS

>member
-1 MAMQE
+1 MQE
-6 EISREQLCWEVQS
+6 EPSTEQLLFDVQRLS
-19 LRAELENLKCEKADL
+19 AELENLKREKVDL
-34 EILLET
+34 ELLLET

-45 DTVEAELLSKA
+45 DTMEAHLLSKA
-56 ELAVRA
+56 QLALRS

-77 VLVSRLSDGL
+77 ILVSRLCDGL
-87 IMYANAQMASLLET
+87 ILYANAQLASLLNI
-101 PLAELIGRRTPDFY
+101 PLEKLIGCSTPDFY
-115 FNPSDHPKVLDALDK
+115 FNPADRPKVLEALA
-130 NGHIKDY
+130 KDGYLQNY
-137 ELQCK
+137 EIHCK
-142 KGDGS
+142 KSDGTA
-147 NFWATISVQSLLFN
+147 FWAMISVQSLVFN
-161 GQPTALCALYDLTQR
+161 GEPTALCALYDLTQR
-176 KEAEQILQES
+176 KEAEQTLQES

-196 LLQLGRQRTINN
+196 LLQLGRQRTLNS
-208 GALNLGV
+208 GALNVGI
-215 REIIEAAAR
+215 REITEAAAR

-231 SVWLYNHFKFG
+231 SVWLYNHGRFG
-242 TRYIKESQQ
+242 TRYPNDPQLNFTERV
-251 NLATRS
+251 LAHN
-257 IADKQTEVIDP
+257 QTEPLDTEAAASEQHEGV
-268 MAIDRRKQDLATNSK
+268 NHSK
-283 FKIPNLKLVCL
+283 FKMPNLKLVCL
-294 DLYDRTNESHWSR
+294 DLYDRTQENHLSR
-307 QETSVNDPKV
+307 ECISASDFNF
-317 SNLDLEG
+317 SILDVEG
-324 NHSGE
+324 DAPGE
-329 NMRSSNP
+329 NLRSENG
-336 LESPL
+336 LEP
-341 TTQNSIK
+341 TTKTQNSLQ
-348 TDLCNLSSEGEHSPI
+348 TNLSHSSSLAEHSAVL
-363 FPNTSNP
+363 PNASKP

-428 EALSKAKSQ
+428 EALSKAKAQ
-437 LEITVDQ
+437 LEMTVDQ
-444 RTAQLTATNKL
+444 RTAQLTTANKL

-495 RTPLNAIIGYSEIIE
+495 RTPLNAIIGYSEMLQ
-510 EEALEAG
+510 EEARESGLEEI
-517 FDNLIPDTQKVQIA
+517 IPDTQKIYNA

-557 ENFDLGN
+557 EKFDLCN
-564 LVEEVVGTLYPLV
+564 LIEEVVATLHPLV
-577 EKNRNQLQ
+577 EKNHNQLQ
-585 VDCPIDLGFMY
+585 VSCSENLGVMY

-611 NALKFTEGGTVVLSA
+611 NALKFSEGGTVLLSA
-626 TRELT
+626 TREPAG
-631 DDSELVYLRVT
+631 DSDWVYLQVS

-649 AQQQQGL
+649 AEQQQGL

-685 QMMGGDITLES
+685 QMMGGDITVES
-696 EVGIGSTFT
+696 ELGVGSTFT
-705 VQLKAKVELTEPLV
+705 VHLKAKVD
-719 VISH
+719 IS

>member
-1 MAMQE
+1 MQE
-6 EISREQLCWEVQS
+6 EASREQLLLDVQRLS
-19 LRAELENLKCEKADL
+19 AELENLKREKADL

-40 TTEHS
+40 NTEHS
-45 DTVEAELLSKA
+45 DTMEAHLLSQA
-56 ELAVRA
+56 ELAVRS

-87 IMYANAQMASLLET
+87 ILYANAQVASLLNI
-101 PLAELIGRRTPDFY
+101 PLEKLIGSSTPDFY
-115 FNPSDHPKVLDALDK
+115 FNPSDRPLVLDALA
-130 NGHIKDY
+130 KDGYLQNY
-137 ELQCK
+137 ELYCK
-142 KGDGS
+142 KSDGTP
-147 NFWATISVQSLLFN
+147 FWATISVQSLLFN

-176 KEAEQILQES
+176 KEAEKTLQES

-196 LLQLGRQRTINN
+196 LLQLGRQRTLNS
-208 GALNLGV
+208 GALNVGI
-215 REIIEAAAR
+215 REITEAAAR
-224 TLDVEKV
+224 TLEVEKV
-231 SVWLYNHFKFG
+231 SVWLYNHVRFG
-242 TRYIKESQQ
+242 TRYPTIDPQLNFTKR
-251 NLATRS
+251 A
-257 IADKQTEVIDP
+257 IARNQTESLDTEAAAREENESVNP
-268 MAIDRRKQDLATNSK
+268 SK

-294 DLYDRTNESHWSR
+294 DLYDRTHENHLSR
-307 QETSVNDPKV
+307 QSISASDLKF
-317 SNLDLEG
+317 SILDIEG
-324 NHSGE
+324 DAPGE
-329 NMRSSNP
+329 NLAEDNG
-336 LESPL
+336 LEPAPN
-341 TTQNSIK
+341 TQNSIE
-348 TDLCNLSSEGEHSPI
+348 TNLCHLSSIGEHSAVL
-363 FPNTSNP
+363 PNKNKP

-428 EALSKAKSQ
+428 EALSKAKAQ
-437 LEITVDQ
+437 LEMTVDQ

-495 RTPLNAIIGYSEIIE
+495 RTPLNAIIGYSEMLE
-510 EEALEAG
+510 EEALESG
-517 FDNLIPDTQKVQIA
+517 LEDIIPDTQKIHNA

-557 ENFDLGN
+557 EEFDLGN
-564 LVEEVVGTLYPLV
+564 LIEEVVAILYPLA
-577 EKNRNQLQ
+577 EKNHNQLQ
-585 VDCPIDLGFMY
+585 VSCSPNLGVMY

-611 NALKFTEGGTVVLSA
+611 NALKFTEGGTVILRA
-626 TRELT
+626 TREPAGGS
-631 DDSELVYLRVT
+631 DWIYLQVS

-649 AQQQQGL
+649 AGQQQGL
-656 FQPFIQGD
+656 FQPFMQGD

-685 QMMGGDITLES
+685 QMMGGDIIVES
-696 EVGIGSTFT
+696 QLGVGSTFT
-705 VQLKAKVELTEPLV
+705 VQLKVKVD
-719 VISH
+719 ISQ

>member
-1 MAMQE
+1 MQE
-6 EISREQLCWEVQS
+6 EPSTEQLLFDVQRLS
-19 LRAELENLKCEKADL
+19 AELENLKREKVDL
-34 EILLET
+34 ELLLET

-45 DTVEAELLSKA
+45 DTMEAHLLSKA
-56 ELAVRA
+56 QLALRS

-77 VLVSRLSDGL
+77 ILVSRLCDGL
-87 IMYANAQMASLLET
+87 IMYANAQLASLLNI
-101 PLAELIGRRTPDFY
+101 PLEKLIGCSTPDFY
-115 FNPSDHPKVLDALDK
+115 FNPADRPKILEALAK
-130 NGHIKDY
+130 EGYLQNY
-137 ELQCK
+137 EIHCK
-142 KGDGS
+142 KSDGTA
-147 NFWATISVQSLLFN
+147 FWAMISVQSLVFN
-161 GQPTALCALYDLTQR
+161 GQQTALCALYDLTQR
-176 KEAEQILQES
+176 KEAEQTLQES

-196 LLQLGRQRTINN
+196 LLQLGRQRTLNS
-208 GALNLGV
+208 GALNVGI
-215 REIIEAAAR
+215 REITEAAAR

-231 SVWLYNHFKFG
+231 SVWLYNHGRFG
-242 TRYIKESQQ
+242 TRYPSDQLNFTERVLAQ
-251 NLATRS
+251 N
-257 IADKQTEVIDP
+257 QTEPLDTEAAAPEQHEGV
-268 MAIDRRKQDLATNSK
+268 NHSK
-283 FKIPNLKLVCL
+283 FKMPNLKLVCL
-294 DLYDRTNESHWSR
+294 DVYDRTQENHLSR
-307 QETSVNDPKV
+307 ECISASDL
-317 SNLDLEG
+317 NLSILDVEG
-324 NHSGE
+324 DAPGE
-329 NMRSSNP
+329 NVRSDNG
-336 LESPL
+336 LEP
-341 TTQNSIK
+341 TTKTQNSLQ
-348 TDLCNLSSEGEHSPI
+348 TNLSHSSSLAEHSAVL
-363 FPNTSNP
+363 PNASKP

-428 EALSKAKSQ
+428 EALSKAKAQ
-437 LEITVDQ
+437 LEMTVDQ
-444 RTAQLTATNKL
+444 RTAQLTAANKL

-495 RTPLNAIIGYSEIIE
+495 RTPLNAIIGYSEMLQ
-510 EEALEAG
+510 EEARESGLEEI
-517 FDNLIPDTQKVQIA
+517 IPDTQKIYNA

-557 ENFDLGN
+557 EKFDLSN
-564 LVEEVVGTLYPLV
+564 LIEEVVATLHPLV
-577 EKNRNQLQ
+577 EKNHNQLQ
-585 VDCPIDLGFMY
+585 VSCSENLGVMY

-611 NALKFTEGGTVVLSA
+611 NALKFTEGGTVLLSA
-626 TRELT
+626 TREPAGDT
-631 DDSELVYLRVT
+631 DWVYLQVS

-649 AQQQQGL
+649 AEQQQGL

-685 QMMGGDITLES
+685 QMMGGDITVES
-696 EVGIGSTFT
+696 VLDVGSTFT
-705 VQLKAKVELTEPLV
+705 VHLKTKVD
-719 VISH
+719 IS

>member
-1 MAMQE
+1 MQE
-6 EISREQLCWEVQS
+6 EPSTEQLLFDVQRLS
-19 LRAELENLKCEKADL
+19 AELENLKREKVDL

-45 DTVEAELLSKA
+45 DTMEAHLLSKA
-56 ELAVRA
+56 QLALRS

-69 IASATPVP
+69 IAAATPVP
-77 VLVSRLSDGL
+77 ILVSRLCDGL
-87 IMYANAQMASLLET
+87 IMYANAQLASLLSI
-101 PLAELIGRRTPDFY
+101 PLEKLIGCSTPDFY
-115 FNPSDHPKVLDALDK
+115 FNPADRPQVLEALA
-130 NGHIKDY
+130 KDGYLQNY
-137 ELQCK
+137 ELHCK
-142 KGDGS
+142 KSDGTP
-147 NFWATISVQSLLFN
+147 FWATISVESLLFN
-161 GQPTALCALYDLTQR
+161 GQQTALCALYDLTQR
-176 KEAEQILQES
+176 KEAEKTLQES

-196 LLQLGRQRTINN
+196 LLQLGRQRTLNS
-208 GALNLGV
+208 GALNVGI
-215 REIIEAAAR
+215 REITEAAAR

-231 SVWLYNHFKFG
+231 SVWLYNHGRFG
-242 TRYIKESQQ
+242 NRYPSDPQLNFTERL
-251 NLATRS
+251 LAHN
-257 IADKQTEVIDP
+257 QTE
-268 MAIDRRKQDLATNSK
+268 AIETDTAAPEQHEGVNHSK

-294 DLYDRTNESHWSR
+294 DVYDRTQENHLSR
-307 QETSVNDPKV
+307 ECISASDL
-317 SNLDLEG
+317 NLSILDVEGDAPRENLRSDNGLE
-324 NHSGE
+324 
-329 NMRSSNP
+329 P
-336 LESPL
+336 
-341 TTQNSIK
+341 TTKTQNSLQ
-348 TDLCNLSSEGEHSPI
+348 TNLSHSSSLAEHSGVL
-363 FPNTSNP
+363 PNASKP

-428 EALSKAKSQ
+428 EALSKAKAQ
-437 LEITVDQ
+437 LEMTVDQ
-444 RTAQLTATNKL
+444 RTAQLTTANKL

-495 RTPLNAIIGYSEIIE
+495 RTPLNAIIGYSEMLQ
-510 EEALEAG
+510 EEARESGLEE
-517 FDNLIPDTQKVQIA
+517 IVPDTQKIYNA

-557 ENFDLGN
+557 EKFDLSN
-564 LVEEVVGTLYPLV
+564 LIEEVVATLHPLV
-577 EKNRNQLQ
+577 EKNHNQLQ
-585 VDCPIDLGFMY
+585 VSCSDNLGVMY

-611 NALKFTEGGTVVLSA
+611 NALKFTEGGTVLLSA
-626 TRELT
+626 TREPAG
-631 DDSELVYLRVT
+631 DSDWVYLQVS

-649 AQQQQGL
+649 AEQQQGL

-685 QMMGGDITLES
+685 QMMGGDITVES
-696 EVGIGSTFT
+696 ELDVGSTFT
-705 VQLKAKVELTEPLV
+705 VHLNAKVD
-719 VISH
+719 IS

>member
-1 MAMQE
+1 MQE
-6 EISREQLCWEVQS
+6 EPSREQLFWEVQS
-19 LRAELENLKCEKADL
+19 LRAELERLKHEKADL

-45 DTVEAELLSKA
+45 DTVEADLLSKA
-56 ELAVRA
+56 ESAVRA
-62 SEEQFRA
+62 SEDQFRA

-77 VLVSRLSDGL
+77 ILVSRLSDGL
-87 IMYANAQMASLLET
+87 IMYANAQMAFLLDT
-101 PLAELIGRRTPDFY
+101 PLAELVGYSTPDFY
-115 FNPSDHPKVLDALDK
+115 FNPSERPKVLDALAKDGYVK
-130 NGHIKDY
+130 NY
-137 ELQCK
+137 ELQCR

-147 NFWATISVQSLLFN
+147 AFWAMISVQSLQFN

-186 EKRLRRQSLA
+186 ERRLRRQSLA

-215 REIIEAAAR
+215 REITEAAAR
-224 TLDVEKV
+224 TLEVEKV

-242 TRYIKESQQ
+242 TRYITDSQQ
-251 NLATRS
+251 NFVAKP
-257 IADKQTEVIDP
+257 IAHNQTQAIHP
-268 MAIDRRKQDLATNSK
+268 IAIDQQQNNLVTNSK

-294 DLYDRTNESHWSR
+294 DLYDRTNESHFSR
-307 QETSVNDPKV
+307 KETSVKGPKV
-317 SNLDLEG
+317 SNLDLECDTA
-324 NHSGE
+324 GE
-329 NMRSSNP
+329 NTRSSNP
-336 LESPL
+336 LELPL
-341 TTQNSIK
+341 TNQNFLK
-348 TDLCNLSSEGEHSPI
+348 TDLCNLSLEAENSPVL
-363 FPNTSNP
+363 PNTCNP

-444 RTAQLTATNKL
+444 RTAQLTASNKL

-517 FDNLIPDTQKVQIA
+517 LDNLIPDSQKIQIA

-564 LVEEVVGTLYPLV
+564 LIEEVVVTLYPLV

-611 NALKFTEGGTVVLSA
+611 NALKFTAGGTVVLSA

-631 DDSELVYLRVT
+631 GDSEWVYLRVA

-649 AQQQQGL
+649 AGQQQGL

-685 QMMGGDITLES
+685 QMMGGDISLDS
-696 EVGIGSTFT
+696 EVDVGSTFT
-705 VQLKAKVELTEPLV
+705 VQLKAKVDLV
-719 VISH
+719 E

>member
-1 MAMQE
+1 MQE
-6 EISREQLCWEVQS
+6 EPSTEQLLFDVQRLS
-19 LRAELENLKCEKADL
+19 AELENLKREKVDL
-34 EILLET
+34 ELLLET

-45 DTVEAELLSKA
+45 DTMEAHLLSKA
-56 ELAVRA
+56 QLALRS

-77 VLVSRLSDGL
+77 VLVSRLGDGL
-87 IMYANAQMASLLET
+87 IMYANAQLASLLNI
-101 PLAELIGRRTPDFY
+101 PLEKLIGCSTPDFY
-115 FNPSDHPKVLDALDK
+115 FNPADRPKVLEALAK
-130 NGHIKDY
+130 NGYLQNY
-137 ELQCK
+137 ELHCK
-142 KGDGS
+142 KSDGTA
-147 NFWATISVQSLLFN
+147 FWAMISVQSLVFN
-161 GQPTALCALYDLTQR
+161 GQQTALCALYDLTQR
-176 KEAEQILQES
+176 KEAEQTLQES

-196 LLQLGRQRTINN
+196 LLQLGRQRTLNS
-208 GALNLGV
+208 GALNVGI
-215 REIIEAAAR
+215 REITEAAAR

-231 SVWLYNHFKFG
+231 SVWLYNHGRFG
-242 TRYIKESQQ
+242 TRYPIDPQLNFTE
-251 NLATRS
+251 RV
-257 IADKQTEVIDP
+257 IAHNQTEPLDTEAAAPEQHEGV
-268 MAIDRRKQDLATNSK
+268 NHSK
-283 FKIPNLKLVCL
+283 FKIPSLKLVCL
-294 DLYDRTNESHWSR
+294 DLYDRT
-307 QETSVNDPKV
+307 QENHLSSQSISASDLKFSISDVEGDAPGDNLR
-317 SNLDLEG
+317 SNNALE
-324 NHSGE
+324 
-329 NMRSSNP
+329 P
-336 LESPL
+336 A
-341 TTQNSIK
+341 TQTPNSLQ
-348 TDLCNLSSEGEHSPI
+348 TNLSHSSSLAEHSAVL
-363 FPNTSNP
+363 PNANKP

-428 EALSKAKSQ
+428 EALSKAKAQ
-437 LEITVDQ
+437 LEMTVDQ
-444 RTAQLTATNKL
+444 RTAQLTAANKL

-495 RTPLNAIIGYSEIIE
+495 RTPLNAIIGYSEMLQ
-510 EEALEAG
+510 EEALESG
-517 FDNLIPDTQKVQIA
+517 LKDIIPDTQKIYNA

-557 ENFDLGN
+557 EKFDLSN
-564 LVEEVVGTLYPLV
+564 LIEEVVATLHPLV
-577 EKNRNQLQ
+577 EKNHNQLQ
-585 VDCPIDLGFMY
+585 VSCSENLGVMY
-596 ADLTKVRQILFNLLS
+596 ADLTKARQILFNLLS
-611 NALKFTEGGTVVLSA
+611 NALKFTEDGTVVLGA
-626 TRELT
+626 TRESAGGS
-631 DDSELVYLRVT
+631 DWVYLQVS

-649 AQQQQGL
+649 AEQQQGL

-685 QMMGGDITLES
+685 QMMGGDITVES
-696 EVGIGSTFT
+696 QLDVGSTFT
-705 VQLKAKVELTEPLV
+705 VNLKAEVD
-719 VISH
+719 IS

>member
-1 MAMQE
+1 MQE
-6 EISREQLCWEVQS
+6 EPSREQLFWEVQR

-45 DTVEAELLSKA
+45 DTIEADLLSKA
-56 ELAVRA
+56 ESVVRE

-77 VLVSRLSDGL
+77 VLVSRLCDGL
-87 IMYANAQMASLLET
+87 IMYANAQMAALLET
-101 PLAELIGRRTPDFY
+101 PLEELIGHVTPDFY
-115 FNPSDHPKVLDALDK
+115 FNPSERPKVLDALAKDGCIK
-130 NGHIKDY
+130 NY

-147 NFWATISVQSLLFN
+147 TFWAMISVQPLLFN
-161 GQPTALCALYDLTQR
+161 GQSTALCALYDLTQR

-215 REIIEAAAR
+215 REITEAAAR

-231 SVWLYNHFKFG
+231 SVWLYNHFQFG
-242 TRYIKESQQ
+242 TRYITDAQHNLAARAIACPQTETIHQDAIDQQQ
-251 NLATRS
+251 NN
-257 IADKQTEVIDP
+257 
-268 MAIDRRKQDLATNSK
+268 LATNSK

-294 DLYDRTNESHWSR
+294 DLYDRTNESNSSR
-307 QETSVNDPKV
+307 KETSVNAPKV
-317 SNLDLEG
+317 SNLDLECDTA
-324 NHSGE
+324 GE
-329 NMRSSNP
+329 NTRSTNP

-341 TTQNSIK
+341 TTPNSIK
-348 TDLCNLSSEGEHSPI
+348 TDLCNLSLEAEHSPVL
-363 FPNTSNP
+363 PNTCNP
-370 NSSILNVAI
+370 NSSILNIAI

-413 LVALAIEGFERQRAQ
+413 LVALAIEGSERQRAQ

-437 LEITVDQ
+437 LEITVHQ

-542 LDLSKIEAGRMELYL
+542 LDLSKIEAGRMDLYL
-557 ENFDLGN
+557 ETFDLGN
-564 LVEEVVGTLYPLV
+564 LLKEVVTTLSPLV

-585 VDCPIDLGFMY
+585 VDCQIELGFMY

-611 NALKFTEGGTVVLSA
+611 NALKFTEGGTIVLSA

-631 DDSELVYLRVT
+631 GDSEWVYLRVA

-649 AQQQQGL
+649 AQQQQSL

-705 VQLKAKVELTEPLV
+705 VQLKAKVDLV
-719 VISH
+719 A

>member
-1 MAMQE
+1 MQE
-6 EISREQLCWEVQS
+6 EPSKEQLVLEVQA
-19 LRAELENLKCEKADL
+19 LRAELENLKREKADL

-45 DTVEAELLSKA
+45 DTIEADLLSKA
-56 ELAVRA
+56 ELAVRS

-77 VLVSRLSDGL
+77 VLVSRLCDGL
-87 IMYANAQMASLLET
+87 ILYANAQMASLLDT
-101 PLAELIGRRTPDFY
+101 PLAELIGRHTPDFY
-115 FNPSDHPKVLDALDK
+115 FNPAERSKVLETLAT
-130 NGHIKDY
+130 NGHIKNY
-137 ELQCK
+137 ELHCK
-142 KGDGS
+142 KADGS
-147 NFWATISVQSLLFN
+147 SFWAIISVQSLLFN

-176 KEAEQILQES
+176 KEAEQALQES
-186 EKRLRRQSLA
+186 EQRLRRQSLA

-215 REIIEAAAR
+215 REITEAAAR

-231 SVWLYNHFKFG
+231 SVWLYNHVRFG
-242 TRYIKESQQ
+242 TRYATDTQA
-251 NLATRS
+251 NLAARA
-257 IADKQTEVIDP
+257 IAHNQSWVINRE
-268 MAIDRRKQDLATNSK
+268 AIDLPAEHQVHHSK
-283 FKIPNLKLVCL
+283 LTTQNLKLICL
-294 DLYDRTNESHWSR
+294 DLYDRTSKSHLNR
-307 QETSVNDPKV
+307 TKNHIKV
-317 SNLDLEG
+317 SNLDEEG
-324 NHSGE
+324 DAGSE
-329 NMRSSNP
+329 NSPSSNP
-336 LESPL
+336 LDSAL
-341 TTQNSIK
+341 TTQNPV
-348 TDLCNLSSEGEHSPI
+348 TTLSLETEHTPI
-363 FPNTSNP
+363 LSKESTP

-428 EALSKAKSQ
+428 EALSKAKSE
-437 LEITVDQ
+437 LEITVEQ
-444 RTAQLTATNKL
+444 RTAQLTAANKL

-495 RTPLNAIIGYSEIIE
+495 RTPLNAIIGYSEILE

-517 FDNLIPDTQKVQIA
+517 FEGLIPDTQKIQTA

-536 TLINDI
+536 NLINDI

-557 ENFDLGN
+557 EDFHLGN
-564 LVEEVVGTLYPLV
+564 LVEEVVATLYPLV

-585 VDCPIDLGFMY
+585 VCSSPDLGVMY

-611 NALKFTEGGTVVLSA
+611 NALKFTQEGTVVISA

-631 DDSELVYLRVT
+631 DGTEWIYLRVA

-649 AQQQQGL
+649 PQQQEGL
-656 FQPFIQGD
+656 FEPFIQGD

-685 QMMGGDITLES
+685 QMMGGDITIES
-696 EVGIGSTFT
+696 ELGVGSTFT
-705 VQLKAKVELTEPLV
+705 VQLKAKVDA
-719 VISH
+719 SC

>member
-1 MAMQE
+1 MQE
-6 EISREQLCWEVQS
+6 EPSTEQLLFDVQRLS
-19 LRAELENLKCEKADL
+19 AELENLKREKVDL

-45 DTVEAELLSKA
+45 DTMEAHLLSKA
-56 ELAVRA
+56 QLALRS

-77 VLVSRLSDGL
+77 ILVSRLCDGL
-87 IMYANAQMASLLET
+87 IMYANAQLASLLNI
-101 PLAELIGRRTPDFY
+101 PLEKLIGCSTPDFY
-115 FNPSDHPKVLDALDK
+115 LNPADRPNVLEALAK
-130 NGHIKDY
+130 EGYLQNY
-137 ELQCK
+137 ELHCK
-142 KGDGS
+142 KSDGTA
-147 NFWATISVQSLLFN
+147 FWAMISVQSLVFN
-161 GQPTALCALYDLTQR
+161 GQQTALCVLYDLTQR
-176 KEAEQILQES
+176 KEAEQTLQES

-196 LLQLGRQRTINN
+196 LLQLGRQRTLNS
-208 GALNLGV
+208 GALNVGI
-215 REIIEAAAR
+215 REITEAAAR

-231 SVWLYNHFKFG
+231 SVWLYNHGRFG
-242 TRYIKESQQ
+242 NRYPSDQQ
-251 NLATRS
+251 LNFTERVLAHN
-257 IADKQTEVIDP
+257 QTEPLDTE
-268 MAIDRRKQDLATNSK
+268 AATPDQNEGVNHSK

-294 DLYDRTNESHWSR
+294 DVYDRTQENHLSR
-307 QETSVNDPKV
+307 ECISASDL
-317 SNLDLEG
+317 NLSILDVEG
-324 NHSGE
+324 DAPGE
-329 NMRSSNP
+329 NLRSDNA
-336 LESPL
+336 LEP
-341 TTQNSIK
+341 TTKTQNSLQ
-348 TDLCNLSSEGEHSPI
+348 TNLSHSSSLAEHSGVL
-363 FPNTSNP
+363 PNASKP

-428 EALSKAKSQ
+428 EALSKAKAQ
-437 LEITVDQ
+437 LEMTVDQ
-444 RTAQLTATNKL
+444 RTTQLTTANKL

-495 RTPLNAIIGYSEIIE
+495 RTPLNAIIGYSEMLQ
-510 EEALEAG
+510 EEARESGLEEI
-517 FDNLIPDTQKVQIA
+517 IPDTQKIYNA

-557 ENFDLGN
+557 EKFDLSN
-564 LVEEVVGTLYPLV
+564 LIEEVVATLHPLV
-577 EKNRNQLQ
+577 EKNHNQLQ
-585 VDCPIDLGFMY
+585 VSCSENLGVMY

-611 NALKFTEGGTVVLSA
+611 NALKFTEGGTVLLSA
-626 TRELT
+626 TREPAG
-631 DDSELVYLRVT
+631 DSDWVYLQVS

-649 AQQQQGL
+649 AEQQQNL

-685 QMMGGDITLES
+685 QMMGGDITVES
-696 EVGIGSTFT
+696 ELEVGSTFT
-705 VQLKAKVELTEPLV
+705 VHLKTKVD
-719 VISH
+719 IS

>member
-1 MAMQE
+1 MQE
-6 EISREQLCWEVQS
+6 EPSKEQLILEVQA
-19 LRAELENLKCEKADL
+19 LRAELENLKREKADL

-45 DTVEAELLSKA
+45 DTIEADLLSKA
-56 ELAVRA
+56 EFAVRS

-77 VLVSRLSDGL
+77 VLVSRLGDGL
-87 IMYANAQMASLLET
+87 ILYANAQMASLLDT
-101 PLAELIGRRTPDFY
+101 PLAELIGRHTPDFY
-115 FNPSDHPKVLDALDK
+115 FDPAERSKVLEILAT
-130 NGHIKDY
+130 NGHIKNY
-137 ELQCK
+137 ELHCK
-142 KGDGS
+142 KADGS
-147 NFWATISVQSLLFN
+147 SFWAIISVQSLLFN

-176 KEAEQILQES
+176 KEAEQALQES
-186 EKRLRRQSLA
+186 EQRLRRQSLA

-215 REIIEAAAR
+215 REITEAAAR

-231 SVWLYNHFKFG
+231 SVWLYNHVRFG
-242 TRYIKESQQ
+242 TRYPTDTQA
-251 NLATRS
+251 NLAARA
-257 IADKQTEVIDP
+257 IAHNQSWVINREEIELP
-268 MAIDRRKQDLATNSK
+268 AEHQVYHSK
-283 FKIPNLKLVCL
+283 LTTQNLKLVCL
-294 DLYDRTNESHWSR
+294 DLYHRTSKSHLNR
-307 QETSVNDPKV
+307 TKNHIKF
-317 SNLDLEG
+317 SNLD
-324 NHSGE
+324 GE
-329 NMRSSNP
+329 ADAGDENNSSPNP
-336 LESPL
+336 LDSPL
-341 TTQNSIK
+341 TNQNPV
-348 TDLCNLSSEGEHSPI
+348 TTLSLEAEHTPI
-363 FPNTSNP
+363 LNKESSP

-428 EALSKAKSQ
+428 EALSKAKSE
-437 LEITVDQ
+437 LEITVEQ
-444 RTAQLTATNKL
+444 RTAQLTASNKL

-495 RTPLNAIIGYSEIIE
+495 RTPLNAIIGYSEILE

-517 FDNLIPDTQKVQIA
+517 FEDLIPDTQKIQTA

-536 TLINDI
+536 NLINDI

-557 ENFDLGN
+557 EDFHLGS
-564 LVEEVVGTLYPLV
+564 LVEEVVATLYPLV

-585 VDCPIDLGFMY
+585 VCSSPDLGVMY
-596 ADLTKVRQILFNLLS
+596 ADLTKVRQILLNLLS
-611 NALKFTEGGTVVLSA
+611 NALKFTQEGTVVISA

-631 DDSELVYLRVT
+631 DGTEWIYLRVA

-649 AQQQQGL
+649 PQQQEGL
-656 FQPFIQGD
+656 FEPFIQGD

-685 QMMGGDITLES
+685 QMMGGDITIES
-696 EVGIGSTFT
+696 ELGVGSTFT
-705 VQLKAKVELTEPLV
+705 VQLKGTVEA
-719 VISH
+719 SC